1 MEIFIIAFLKITK
14 KASLHHK
21 MLIYDWNTIIICF
34 TGRYVLHL
42 SNDVEICFKISK
54 FHIINQLFLSVLTT
68 ICEKNLF
75 VPPMVH
81 ANQFQN
87 KNATQSSY
95 FQQSFSSL

>member
-21 MLIYDWNTIIICF
+21 MLIYEWNNIIICF

-54 FHIINQLFLSVLTT
+54 FHIINQYYFLSVLTT
-68 ICEKNLF
+68 ICVKNLF

-81 ANQFQN
+81 VNQN
-87 KNATQSSY
+87 KNATQSSD
-95 FQQSFSSL
+95 F

>member
-14 KASLHHK
+14 KASLYHK
-21 MLIYDWNTIIICF
+21 MLIYEWNNIIICF

-54 FHIINQLFLSVLTT
+54 FHIINQLFLSVLRT
-68 ICEKNLF
+68 ICEKNLSHQY
-75 VPPMVH
+75 MVH
-81 ANQFQN
+81 ANQN
-87 KNATQSSY
+87 KNATQSSD